1 VKYAQAAA
9 KWQKNAI
16 ERMAR
21 RCNGTKPIGLIARK
35 AYFSKKFAGEC
46 TGAY

>member
-1 VKYAQAAA
+1 VKYTQEVA

-21 RCNGTKPIGLIARK
+21 RRSGTKPIGLIARK
-35 AYFSKKFAGEC
+35 A
-46 TGAY
+46 